1 MTKTDEDYGAKA
13 ILTVDAVLLT
23 LAGGELNVALFK
35 REAAPFK
42 GQWAL
47 PGGYVHENEDDSA
60 KAAAARVLM
69 QKTAVQSPYLEEFGT
84 VSGPARDPRGWS
96 LSVVYYALVPPSV
109 LSPAIQLFPV
119 AKLPNLPFDHAS
131 IISGVVQRVR
141 SKASYSSLPVYL
153 CEEPFTISELHSV
166 YEAVL
171 GEQLNMANFRRKLE
185 DLEVLD
191 AVPGAM
197 RAAGRSRPGQLY
209 KIAKQYKEK
218 LSVRERGL

>member
-1 MTKTDEDYGAKA
+1 MKEITSNHVAKA

-23 LAGGELNVALFK
+23 LASGELNVALFR
-35 REAAPFK
+35 REAEPFK

-69 QKTAVQSPYLEEFGT
+69 QKTAVKSPYLEEFGT

-96 LSVVYYALVPPSV
+96 LSVVYYALVPLRI

-119 AKLPNLPFDHAS
+119 AKLPSLPFDHSS

-141 SKASYSSLPVYL
+141 SKASYSSLPVHL
-153 CEEPFTISELHSV
+153 CEEPFTISELHAV
-166 YEAVL
+166 YERAWGAV
-171 GEQLNMANFRRKLE
+171 KY
-185 DLEVLD
+185 
-191 AVPGAM
+191 
-197 RAAGRSRPGQLY
+197 GQLPAQARRLGCTRGHSGRNTLRRAQSSWTALQNCQAVQR
-209 KIAKQYKEK
+209 KIIDT
-218 LSVRERGL
+218 